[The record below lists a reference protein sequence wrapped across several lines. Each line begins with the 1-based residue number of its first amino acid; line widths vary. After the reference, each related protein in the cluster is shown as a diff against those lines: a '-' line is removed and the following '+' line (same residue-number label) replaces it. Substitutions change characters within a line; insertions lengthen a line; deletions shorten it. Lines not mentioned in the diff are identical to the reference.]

1 MTGIEA
7 TADRAVGRESGAGAP
22 GSGVSAVRELAHSTW
37 VIARRGI
44 AHMRRQPEALADATI
59 QPIMFVILFAYVFG
73 GAIRVPGGGSYREF
87 LIGGIFAQ
95 TLTFGV
101 FGTAMA
107 LASDRTNG
115 AVDRFRSLPIPRG
128 ALLSGHAVASL
139 IRAALPIFLMSISGL
154 IVGWRI
160 HSSFGEAAG
169 GYALMFAF
177 SFAVIW
183 IGVLLAAAV
192 GTPEAVQGI
201 AFVFIFPLTFV
212 ASTFVPTSTLPA
224 PLQTFAEWNPVS
236 AVAGALRKL
245 FDNPGATPR
254 PDAPWSLQHPV
265 EYSLIWIVAIVVI
278 CAPIA
283 VRMYQRSITS

>member
-1 MTGIEA
+1 MTGLGVTAEA
-7 TADRAVGRESGAGAP
+7 QGRIAR
-22 GSGVSAVRELAHSTW
+22 GSGSGGTGGVGELAHSTW

-59 QPIMFVILFAYVFG
+59 QPIMFTVLFAYVFG
-73 GAIRVPGGGSYREF
+73 GAINVPGGGYREF

-95 TLTFGV
+95 TLTFGI

-107 LASDRTNG
+107 LATDRTNG

-128 ALLSGHAVASL
+128 ALLSGHALASL
-139 IRAALPIFLMSISGL
+139 IRSTLPIILMSLSGL

-160 HSSFGEAAG
+160 HSSVGDAVA

-177 SFAVIW
+177 AFAIIW

-192 GTPEAVQGI
+192 PTPEAVQGI
-201 AFVFIFPLTFV
+201 AFIFIFPLTFV
-212 ASTFVPTSTLPA
+212 ASTFVPSRTLPE
-224 PLQTFAEWNPVS
+224 PLKTFAQWNPIS
-236 AVAGALRKL
+236 TVADSFRKL
-245 FDNPGATPR
+245 FGNPGTHGPN
-254 PDAPWSLQHPV
+254 APWPSHHPI

-283 VRMYQRSITS
+283 VRMYQRSISS